1 MYSASVEARGPAPQ
15 DDGGMSAL
23 ELARRLIAFDT
34 TSRGSNL
41 ALIDFAQEMLEGAG
55 ARCRRSFNR
64 DGSKANLFATFGPD
78 GDGGYVLSG
87 HTDVVPVDGQA
98 WSSDPF
104 AAEVRGDR
112 LYGRGACDMKGFV
125 ATALAV
131 VPEIA
136 SARLARPIHF
146 AFSYDEE
153 VGCAGVPGLL
163 ADLADAQIRPALA
176 IIGEPTDM
184 KVVGAHKSGTG
195 VRTRCT
201 GLEGHSSA
209 PHKGASAVMMA
220 GEFIAALSRIGAELH
235 ADSDARF
242 DPPFSTTQANVVSG
256 GTALNILARE
266 ANVTWE
272 CRTLPGRD
280 PMVVVA
286 RAKELAEAIVAKY
299 RAGAPDAAIETRVL
313 TSYPGLALDADS
325 PAVALA
331 RELSGANAVET
342 VAYGTEA
349 GLFQK
354 AGIPAVVCGPG
365 SIDQAHKPD
374 EFVALSQLVACENFL
389 RKVIARA
396 SA

>member
-1 MYSASVEARGPAPQ
+1 VSGLSPLDLTRQ
-15 DDGGMSAL
+15 
-23 ELARRLIAFDT
+23 LIAFDT

-41 ALIDFAQEMLEGAG
+41 ALIDFAQEMLEAAG
-55 ARCRRSFNR
+55 ARCRRSYNR
-64 DGSKANLFATFGPD
+64 EGSKANLFATFGPD

-104 AAEVRGDR
+104 TAEVRGDK

-125 ATALAV
+125 ATALAL

-136 SARLARPIHF
+136 AARLARPIHL

-163 ADLADAQIRPALA
+163 ADLADARIRPALA
-176 IIGEPTDM
+176 IIGEPTEM

-195 VRTRCT
+195 VRTRCV

-209 PHKGASAVMMA
+209 PHKGASAVMMV
-220 GEFIAALSRIGAELH
+220 GEFIAALSRIGIELQ
-235 ADSDARF
+235 ADSDPRF
-242 DPPFSTTQANVVSG
+242 EPPFSTTQANVVSG

-266 ANVTWE
+266 ASVTWE

-280 PMVVVA
+280 PMAVVA
-286 RAKELAEAIVAKY
+286 RAKELAEAIVARY
-299 RAGAPDAAIETRVL
+299 RSGAPEAAIETRVL
-313 TSYPGLALDADS
+313 TSYPGLALDTDS

-354 AGIPAVVCGPG
+354 AGVPAVICGPG

-374 EFVALSQLVACENFL
+374 EFVALSELDACERFL